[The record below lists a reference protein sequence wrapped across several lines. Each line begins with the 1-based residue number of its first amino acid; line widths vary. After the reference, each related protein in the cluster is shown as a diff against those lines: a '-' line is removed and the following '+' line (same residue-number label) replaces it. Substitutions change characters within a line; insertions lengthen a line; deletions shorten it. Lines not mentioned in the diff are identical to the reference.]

1 MSFIQELTT
10 AYNDM
15 LDIKVSLGFARHN
28 YIFYIPQFI
37 EFCAD
42 KYLNATEITKDMIDK
57 WLVSKDFKTD
67 NTRRIAVINIRH
79 FTRYLNA
86 TGKHAYI
93 PSSEYNIKVRRY
105 QPYIFNDNELSVS
118 A

>member
-15 LDIKVSLGFARHN
+15 LDVKVSLGFTRLN
-28 YIFYIPQFI
+28 YTSHIPQFI

-42 KYLNATEITKDMIDK
+42 KYPNATEITKEMIDQ
-57 WLVSKDFKTD
+57 WLVSKAFNTD

-79 FTRYLNA
+79 FTRY
-86 TGKHAYI
+86 
-93 PSSEYNIKVRRY
+93 
-105 QPYIFNDNELSVS
+105 F
-118 A
+118 